1 MSSKLQRRSHV
12 AGVIA
17 IHALLAAF
25 SYYFAYLLRYDF
37 AIPDAYLRTFLW
49 TLPVLLVVRTI
60 AFAAFGL
67 HHRFWRFS
75 GVSDL
80 IALGW
85 ATMTSTIVFGLTIAA
100 ATGFKDYPR
109 SVLIIDLALALL
121 LGGGA
126 RLAARVFAEKAEF
139 RRASYARSKV
149 PALILGAGNAA
160 ERLLRDLQRNPNAA
174 VQPVGLVDDDP
185 RKLGVWVHGVRVLG
199 GTNALESL
207 VERTRAKLI
216 VIAIPSATNVQR
228 LRLVKRCVDVGLPF
242 RVVPSLS
249 EFIDAEGQAGSW
261 GDAAARAAGEH
272 LAGQATTDDAVRSD
286 VPARTGVPT
295 RGHALGTARRLAAAG
310 AQAVVSLD
318 RRARRA
324 TAEAWDA
331 FRSGALSRRVSQFL
345 KFCVNR
351 DLTRVVYDAFVTV
364 AATAAAY
371 LFADWYLRTPFGPHL
386 LLPPI
391 ALLALNTL
399 FGVYSRLRTAEA
411 AAKAV
416 TLTASLL
423 LSVTL
428 TAVAFGLSAPLVL
441 WALLCAAPLILP
453 RLLVNVEAPTRG
465 GGFIKQ
471 VMRSRGPVAVVGG
484 AGYIGS
490 HLVEQLLNEGFGV
503 RVIDR
508 LMYGAGPLK
517 EFMDRPNFELIEGD
531 ATDIM
536 KLTMALNGAS
546 AVVHLGGLV
555 GDPACALDE
564 QFTRHANVIA
574 TRMVKEVARSF
585 GIPRFVFA
593 SSCSVYG
600 INDKEVNE
608 KSEPNPVSLYARTK
622 IDSERELL
630 SSQEKG
636 FDVTVLR
643 FATVFGHSRRPRF
656 DLVANLFTAQGMV
669 EGKILLMGPKQW
681 RPFVHV
687 RDLARA
693 IVAVLKAE
701 PEKVRGQVF
710 NVGDKRLNMTIG
722 QLAERVREHVA
733 LERPVE
739 IVTKEDFADAR
750 NYAVSFEKIHK
761 VLGFSAETL
770 LDDGIQEMI
779 EEFKKGTYGHYKA
792 ETYSNVRTTQKALVD
807 FRNPE
812 VASKLYRPLAELP
825 A

>member
-1 MSSKLQRRSHV
+1 
-12 AGVIA
+12 
-17 IHALLAAF
+17 
-25 SYYFAYLLRYDF
+25 
-37 AIPDAYLRTFLW
+37 
-49 TLPVLLVVRTI
+49 
-60 AFAAFGL
+60 
-67 HHRFWRFS
+67 
-75 GVSDL
+75 
-80 IALGW
+80 
-85 ATMTSTIVFGLTIAA
+85 
-100 ATGFKDYPR
+100 
-109 SVLIIDLALALL
+109 
-121 LGGGA
+121 
-126 RLAARVFAEKAEF
+126 
-139 RRASYARSKV
+139 
-149 PALILGAGNAA
+149 
-160 ERLLRDLQRNPNAA
+160 
-174 VQPVGLVDDDP
+174 
-185 RKLGVWVHGVRVLG
+185 
-199 GTNALESL
+199 
-207 VERTRAKLI
+207 
-216 VIAIPSATNVQR
+216 
-228 LRLVKRCVDVGLPF
+228 
-242 RVVPSLS
+242 
-249 EFIDAEGQAGSW
+249 
-261 GDAAARAAGEH
+261 
-272 LAGQATTDDAVRSD
+272 
-286 VPARTGVPT
+286 
-295 RGHALGTARRLAAAG
+295 
-310 AQAVVSLD
+310 
-318 RRARRA
+318 
-324 TAEAWDA
+324 
-331 FRSGALSRRVSQFL
+331 
-345 KFCVNR
+345 
-351 DLTRVVYDAFVTV
+351 
-364 AATAAAY
+364 
-371 LFADWYLRTPFGPHL
+371 
-386 LLPPI
+386 
-391 ALLALNTL
+391 
-399 FGVYSRLRTAEA
+399 
-411 AAKAV
+411 
-416 TLTASLL
+416 
-423 LSVTL
+423 
-428 TAVAFGLSAPLVL
+428 
-441 WALLCAAPLILP
+441 
-453 RLLVNVEAPTRG
+453 
-465 GGFIKQ
+465 
-471 VMRSRGPVAVVGG
+471 
-484 AGYIGS
+484 
-490 HLVEQLLNEGFGV
+490 
-503 RVIDR
+503 
-508 LMYGAGPLK
+508 
-517 EFMDRPNFELIEGD
+517 MDRPNFELIEGD

-669 EGKILLMGPKQW
+669 EGKLLLMGPKQW

-693 IVAVLKAE
+693 IVMVLKAE

-739 IVTKEDFADAR
+739 VVTKEEFADAR

-792 ETYSNVRTTQKALVD
+792 ETYSNVRTTQKALAD
-807 FRNPE
+807 FRDPQ